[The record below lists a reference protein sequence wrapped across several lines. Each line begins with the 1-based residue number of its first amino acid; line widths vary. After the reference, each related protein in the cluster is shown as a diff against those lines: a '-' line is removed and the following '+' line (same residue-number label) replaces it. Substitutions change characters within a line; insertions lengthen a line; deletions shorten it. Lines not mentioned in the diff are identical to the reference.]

1 MLLGCK
7 GKFEFGALGF
17 MVLVQ
22 LDFGSGCMDIE
33 REPGIALTCS
43 STASKT
49 LRVFQADL
57 WL

>member
-17 MVLVQ
+17 MVSVQ
-22 LDFGSGCMDIE
+22 LDFGSGCLDTE

-57 WL
+57 